1 MADKL
6 VRKSMAVSAAGRIQC
21 RGGSS
26 LRRFAALLCCGFL
39 LSGCTRWT
47 YDLGRNL
54 SPQEVPR
61 LEEQLD
67 IGDVLARLGPPQRMS
82 ALANG
87 YVLAYEY
94 WHIVEDRVGI
104 SLSAAGAEFL
114 SIDWGSAHTRG
125 EFLLLSFNREHQL
138 VDSSFE
144 EWDRDAGGGQ
154 GIQPLLSVVSVV
166 DVGDLTNPMPQH
178 RWGGFSLEELPVTL
192 NADNH
197 LDSGQSGLEQRGTPV
212 NIGQR
217 SLEMP

>member
-1 MADKL
+1 MANTSFRLFAPL
-6 VRKSMAVSAAGRIQC
+6 V
-21 RGGSS
+21 
-26 LRRFAALLCCGFL
+26 CCSIL

-47 YDLGRNL
+47 YDIGRNL
-54 SPQEVPR
+54 SPEEVPAV
-61 LEEQLD
+61 EDQLAV
-67 IGDVLARLGPPQRMS
+67 GDVLARLGPPLRLS
-82 ALANG
+82 ALPGG
-87 YVLAYEY
+87 YVLAYEH
-94 WHIVEDRVGI
+94 WHIVEDKVGL
-104 SLSAAGAEFL
+104 SLSAAGADFL
-114 SIDWGSAHTRG
+114 SIDWGSAHTQG

-138 VDSSFE
+138 VDSTFE
-144 EWDRDAGGGQ
+144 EWDRDVGGGK

-178 RWGGFSLEELPVTL
+178 RWGAFSLEELPVTL